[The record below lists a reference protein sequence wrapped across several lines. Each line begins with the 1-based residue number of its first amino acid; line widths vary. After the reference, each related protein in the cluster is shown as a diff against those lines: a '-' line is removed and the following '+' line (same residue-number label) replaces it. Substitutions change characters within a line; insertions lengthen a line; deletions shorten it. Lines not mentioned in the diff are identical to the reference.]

1 MNKGD
6 EIKVSLEIADAAV
19 AEEGLRRRLMAY
31 MEKLSQY
38 VRIHDPD
45 KDKLSELVVKA
56 KGPKRS
62 MRKFA
67 EEIGVNPSTLSR
79 LVNQK
84 TAGAS
89 TDKLIAEI
97 AAHADPES
105 GVTFE
110 ELMEAHGL
118 ALKDKRF
125 RSDSAFEETCHRII
139 EDELMRRGYAVE
151 DSIAERFT
159 GAGFGMQ
166 YDFALQTN
174 ALKKEKGK
182 WYFDCKMSLG
192 RPGGMPV
199 GSGRTMQW
207 LTMTMALFYCGSI
220 DAERVS
226 IVVDR
231 REIFEQLKRRC
242 RTVTIPDEIS
252 ITLVDINEMRV
263 ADEYVLNKKEG
274 TGVTIFND
282 IVDTGEGKTDY
293 TWDMS
298 VFNED

>member
-19 AEEGLRRRLMAY
+19 AEEGLRRRLMTY

-105 GVTFE
+105 GI
-110 ELMEAHGL
+110 LL
-118 ALKDKRF
+118 
-125 RSDSAFEETCHRII
+125 
-139 EDELMRRGYAVE
+139 
-151 DSIAERFT
+151 
-159 GAGFGMQ
+159 
-166 YDFALQTN
+166 
-174 ALKKEKGK
+174 
-182 WYFDCKMSLG
+182 
-192 RPGGMPV
+192 
-199 GSGRTMQW
+199 
-207 LTMTMALFYCGSI
+207 
-220 DAERVS
+220 
-226 IVVDR
+226 
-231 REIFEQLKRRC
+231 
-242 RTVTIPDEIS
+242 
-252 ITLVDINEMRV
+252 
-263 ADEYVLNKKEG
+263 
-274 TGVTIFND
+274 
-282 IVDTGEGKTDY
+282 
-293 TWDMS
+293 
-298 VFNED
+298 

>member
-1 MNKGD
+1 MNKSD
-6 EIKVSLEIADAAV
+6 EFIVSMEIADAAE
-19 AEEGLRRRLMAY
+19 AEEKLRRRLMAY
-31 MEKLSQY
+31 MEKLSEY
-38 VRIHDPD
+38 VRTRDPD
-45 KDKLSELVVKA
+45 RDKLSELVVKA

-84 TAGAS
+84 TAGAV

-97 AAHADPES
+97 ATHADPES

-110 ELMEAHGL
+110 ELIDAHGL

-125 RSDSAFEETCHRII
+125 RSESAYEETCHRII
-139 EDELMRRGYAVE
+139 EDELMRRGYTVE
-151 DSIAERFT
+151 DSTAEKIS
-159 GAGFGMQ
+159 GAGFGLR
-166 YDFALQTN
+166 YDFALQTD
-174 ALKKEKGK
+174 ALKQGNGK

-192 RPGGMPV
+192 RPGGVPV

-207 LTMTMALFYCGSI
+207 LTMTMALFYCGAI

-226 IVVDR
+226 VVVDH

-242 RTVTIPDEIS
+242 QDVTIPDELS
-252 ITLVDINEMRV
+252 IILVDINGMRV

-274 TGVTIFND
+274 QGVTVFNG
-282 IVDTGEGKTDY
+282 IVDAGEGKVDD